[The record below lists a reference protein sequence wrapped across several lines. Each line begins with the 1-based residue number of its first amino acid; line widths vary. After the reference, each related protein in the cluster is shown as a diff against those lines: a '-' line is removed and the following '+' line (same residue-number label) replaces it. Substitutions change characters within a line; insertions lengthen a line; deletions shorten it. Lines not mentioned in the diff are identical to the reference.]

1 MKAPGLKV
9 CSFANSYSFGTC
21 RLPIRTWNWLY
32 VAPGKEL
39 PYTLVFSYDVQCWAL
54 RMRRPPCLFSLQF
67 LIDLSQYPSAKW
79 TLLCVN
85 ASRNVQATPLLFCP
99 HLPSRRPQWELQEQ
113 QWPIGA
119 PSYAEGACT
128 SHKVFFSLSLNK
140 TTNSL
145 WKKSDQDEPQHQ
157 PYTLSTNTS
166 PWRRKSSYDFRMLDN
181 YTKIFLENL
190 EWK

>member
-1 MKAPGLKV
+1 MQITDSYLKLIVRCTRKGAPIYLGFLIRR
-9 CSFANSYSFGTC
+9 AMLGASYEKTS
-21 RLPIRTWNWLY
+21 L
-32 VAPGKEL
+32 
-39 PYTLVFSYDVQCWAL
+39 
-54 RMRRPPCLFSLQF
+54 SLQPSV